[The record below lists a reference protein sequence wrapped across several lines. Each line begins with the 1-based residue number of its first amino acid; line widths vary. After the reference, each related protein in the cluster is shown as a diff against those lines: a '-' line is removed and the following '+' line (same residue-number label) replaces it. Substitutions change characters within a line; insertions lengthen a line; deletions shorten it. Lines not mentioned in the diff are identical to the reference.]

1 MKKFIFYIF
10 ISLFCLEYSQAQT
23 KKAASKTASKTRSA
37 STSLV
42 FEKPI
47 YNYGTVKQG
56 DVIKYDF
63 TFKNVGKKPIDVK
76 NATATC
82 GCTVPSYPFIPVMPN
97 ETATIGVTFDTKHKM
112 GPQKPVVTVITSVGT
127 YKVTLEGFVTE

>member
-1 MKKFIFYIF
+1 MKKIIFYIF
-10 ISLFCLEYSQAQT
+10 VSLFSLQYSQAQT
-23 KKAASKTASKTRSA
+23 KKNVSKTRAA

-42 FEKPI
+42 FDKAI

-63 TFKNVGKKPIDVK
+63 TFKNIGKKPIDVK

-112 GPQKPVVTVITSVGT
+112 GPQKPIVTVITSVGT